1 MSFLF
6 YDRDRKEE
14 MSLLYLLRFI
24 HKGIKERL
32 RMFQGHP
39 MLSQDSF
46 TQRMLL
52 GKEREGKRTALD
64 LSFART
70 SELPYFF
77 GHDANNS
84 CHLLNIH

>member
-1 MSFLF
+1 M
-6 YDRDRKEE
+6 KEE

-32 RMFQGHP
+32 RMFQGHQ

-46 TQRMLL
+46 TQRKLI
-52 GKEREGKRTALD
+52 GKEQEETRTALD
-64 LSFART
+64 LPFTRS
-70 SELPYFF
+70 SELPQVF

-84 CHLLNIH
+84 RHLLDIH